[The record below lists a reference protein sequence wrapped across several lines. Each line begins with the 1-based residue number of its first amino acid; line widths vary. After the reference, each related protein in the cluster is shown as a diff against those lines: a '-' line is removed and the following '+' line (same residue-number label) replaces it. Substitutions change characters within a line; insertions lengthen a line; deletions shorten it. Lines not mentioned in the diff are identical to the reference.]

1 MLVPSLLLGKP
12 SAASETNDHIE
23 NLTKRL
29 ALWKGGKTDELI
41 SEGQV
46 IQKPLTSRKRKEG
59 DNIERIF
66 EKLMFEGKINA
77 AWRYLTQNND
87 QGILPS
93 TPETIKKLIKKHPK
107 PGKIYKDALP
117 TELTQKL
124 RSSCLDKIN

>member
-29 ALWKGGKTDELI
+29 ALWKGGNTDELI

-77 AWRYLTQNND
+77 A
-87 QGILPS
+87 
-93 TPETIKKLIKKHPK
+93 
-107 PGKIYKDALP
+107 
-117 TELTQKL
+117 
-124 RSSCLDKIN
+124 

>member
-1 MLVPSLLLGKP
+1 MLVPSLLLGKL

-29 ALWKGGKTDELI
+29 ALWKEEKTDELI

-46 IQKPLTSRKRKEG
+46 IRKPSISGKRKEG

-77 AWRYLTQNND
+77 A
-87 QGILPS
+87 
-93 TPETIKKLIKKHPK
+93 
-107 PGKIYKDALP
+107 
-117 TELTQKL
+117 
-124 RSSCLDKIN
+124 

>member
-29 ALWKGGKTDELI
+29 ALWKEEKTDELI

-46 IQKPLTSRKRKEG
+46 IRKPLTSEKRKKG

-77 AWRYLTQNND
+77 AWRYLTENSD

-93 TPETIKKLIKKHPK
+93 TPEIIKKLIKKHPK
-107 PGKIYKDALP
+107 PGKIYKDALLTGP
-117 TELTQKL
+117 TQKL
-124 RSSCLDKIN
+124 RSSCLDKID